1 MRRGRARSI
10 MIFRLTPGVRSVLGI
25 AVLIASASSDGGAQE
40 GATDPKSSPQAVTL
54 KDLESVRIHA
64 KLVTEMLTQREGRQ
78 GPATQETDWQI
89 YMEPEGRVSF
99 SFRPTTRTAR
109 GTRAGQIRATTAKL
123 DEPWY
128 TENGQAVWQ
137 FKDGELTFVRSYK
150 DGAIRII
157 ISLKQDGQNLACTAT
172 SAYAR
177 EQGKRGLVLNSPI
190 DGVPVTILNW
200 KQVSSSC
207 QVTR

>member
-1 MRRGRARSI
+1 

-89 YMEPEGRVSF
+89 YMEPEGRISF

-109 GTRAGQIRATTAKL
+109 GTRAAPIRATTVKL
-123 DEPWY
+123 GEPWS
-128 TENGQAVWQ
+128 TDNGEAVWQ
-137 FKDGELTFVRSYK
+137 FKDGELDFVRSYK
-150 DGAIRII
+150 GGAVRTI
-157 ISLKQDGQNLACTAT
+157 ISLKRDGQNLTCTASST
-172 SAYAR
+172 YAR
-177 EQGKRGLVLNSPI
+177 EQGKRGMVLNSPI
-190 DGVPVTILNW
+190 DGVPVTILSW
-200 KQVSSSC
+200 KPVSSTC
-207 QVTR
+207 NVTR